1 MRIYPDIASLIDVD
15 RYMEAALVRD
25 QSMLVVWGDSAEACF
40 ARAREVQDQMM
51 QPFFDGMNAFLE
63 EQNSAPIKKEPV
75 VGISEVSSETG
86 GEGVPSSDCNE
97 EAASESPR
105 RPVLIQSYLTAATLF
120 LITAAL
126 GTGWKNVVVELMVD
140 HSYIRLAFILVV
152 PLQFWLALVSS
163 LLFAYLSGLLT
174 YLHSFI
180 VLHAIRCRLR
190 HANHWAYRPDEVQFE
205 VLFRSTSRD
214 HTQW

>member
-25 QSMLVVWGDSAEACF
+25 QSMLIVWGDSAEACF

-86 GEGVPSSDCNE
+86 GEVPSSDCNE
-97 EAASESPR
+97 EAASEPPR

-163 LLFAYLSGLLT
+163 LLFAYLCGLLT
-174 YLHSFI
+174 RCPFST

-190 HANHWAYRPDEVQFE
+190 HADYWPYRPDEVQFE